1 MQNIQGMNDP
11 SARVIREVMMRKI
24 ALLTFAVLGGLLTM
38 IGCSDNDAVIT
49 GPVGWAIG
57 YRSDYTAAILHTA
70 NGGKSWEEQ
79 GNSALWIGL
88 NGNDISAVDE
98 WTAWAAVGS
107 KDVGAILHT
116 ADGGATWDI
125 QPLPAG
131 VNDAVKGIKGLSR
144 SVAWAVTLGGTVM
157 RTLDGGRNWVVV
169 PHDGV
174 TIKQVNRID
183 AMGDDIWIADF
194 GNADGAMIHSVDF
207 GLTWRREPLPG
218 INLVNGGPMG
228 ISIVNSK
235 IAWSAVKLDANLY
248 RTTDGGA
255 TWHMDA
261 PAVSGPNDIDDI
273 CAPEADMVWAAQNI
287 GGMNGGRIIR
297 VRLVN
302 GKVIKDIMDP
312 MSGTYQY
319 EGVTCFDEKTVWV
332 VGFKA
337 YGVDPGLP
345 EGVILHTT
353 DGMTWTSQ
361 TLPVSDVSLWKVS
374 FSGAHR

>member
-1 MQNIQGMNDP
+1 
-11 SARVIREVMMRKI
+11 MMRKI
-24 ALLTFAVLGGLLTM
+24 ALLIFAVLGGLLTM
-38 IGCSDNDAVIT
+38 IGCGDNDAVIT

-57 YRSDYTAAILHTA
+57 YRSDNTAAILHTA
-70 NGGKSWEEQ
+70 NGGKNWEEQ
-79 GNSALWIGL
+79 GNPALWTGL
-88 NGNDISAVDE
+88 SGNDISAVDK
-98 WTAWAAVGS
+98 WTAWAAVGGGPS
-107 KDVGAILHT
+107 SGGAILHT
-116 ADGGATWDI
+116 TDGGVTWNI
-125 QPLPAG
+125 QPLPEG
-131 VNDAVKGIKGLSR
+131 INETVKGIKGLSR

-157 RTLDGGRNWVVV
+157 RTLDGGWHWVVV

-174 TIKQVNRID
+174 IIKEVNRID

-194 GNADGAMIHSVDF
+194 GSSDGAMIHSADF
-207 GLTWRREPLPG
+207 GRTWRREPLPG
-218 INLVNGGPMG
+218 INLVYGGPMG
-228 ISIVNSK
+228 VSIVSSK

-255 TWHMDA
+255 TWRMDA

-273 CAPEADMVWAAQNI
+273 CAPEADMVWAVQNI
-287 GGMNGGRIIR
+287 GGMSGGRIIR

-302 GKVIKDIMDP
+302 GKVISDTMDP
-312 MSGTYQY
+312 MSGKYQY

-345 EGVILHTT
+345 EGVILHTE
-353 DGMTWTSQ
+353 DGTTWTSQ

-374 FSGAHR
+374 FAGAHR